1 MKAIKSWGL
10 LLICLVGFSL
20 ISTGNVPDSIVSPGA
35 SADTSATVDSLPDIS
50 VQVEQDSTK
59 FLVYK
64 LEIFENITTT
74 VWRNTKQAM
83 NEAIDLDADLFLI
96 HMNTYGGLVVA
107 ADSIRT
113 ALLNAPMPVWVFIDN
128 NAASAG
134 ALISIACDKI
144 FMRPGGNIGAA
155 TVVSQDGKAMPD
167 KYQSY
172 MRATMRSTAEAQGKD
187 TIIQGNDTIV
197 QWKRDPKIAEAMVD
211 PDVYIPGI
219 IDSTKVLTFT
229 AREAL
234 ENGYCDELYDDIPEL
249 LAAEGVSDYET
260 KAFVPTT
267 MDKIMGFLTNPAFKS
282 FLIMFIIGGLYFEL
296 QSPGIGFPFLIAIAA
311 ALLYFAPSYVE
322 GLANHWEILIFV
334 VGVIL
339 IGVEI
344 FVIPGFGVAGVA
356 GIALLIT
363 GLALSMVGQYEIQP
377 IEGEIN
383 LKPLVNALFYVIIA
397 SIISFLFSL
406 WLSSKLFSNNRL
418 FGNLSLNTTQQR
430 DEGYFSFD
438 NKTSEMIGRKAIVVQ
453 ELRPSGRVEIDDKRY
468 DAKAMNGY
476 IERDTEVIVK
486 RFESGQLYVD
496 IIDN

>member
-10 LLICLVGFSL
+10 LMALLFG
-20 ISTGNVPDSIVSPGA
+20 ISFFAAANVPDSLVPPDSSVVSTA
-35 SADTSATVDSLPDIS
+35 NDSLPDIS
-50 VQVEQDSTK
+50 VEAAKDSSK
-59 FLVYK
+59 FLIYK
-64 LEIFENITTT
+64 LEIFENITMSA
-74 VWRNTKQAM
+74 WRNTQKALD
-83 NEAIDLDADLFLI
+83 EAIELNADLFLI
-96 HMNTYGGLVVA
+96 HMNTYGGLVIA

-113 ALLNAPMPVWVFIDN
+113 AFLNAPMPVWVFIDN

-134 ALISIACDKI
+134 ALISIATDKI

-155 TVVSQDGKAMPD
+155 TVVSQDGQAMPD

-197 QWKRDPKIAEAMVD
+197 QWKRNPQIAEAMVD
-211 PDVYIPGI
+211 PDLYIPGI

-229 AREAL
+229 ASEAV
-234 ENGYCDELYDDIPEL
+234 ENGYCDGLYESIPEL
-249 LAAEGVSDYET
+249 LAAQGVSDYET
-260 KAFVPTT
+260 KSYVPTS

-296 QSPGIGFPFLIAIAA
+296 QSPGIGFPFIIAIMA

-344 FVIPGFGVAGVA
+344 FVIPGFGIAGVA
-356 GIALLIT
+356 GIALMIT
-363 GLALSMVGQYEIQP
+363 GLALSMIGQYEIQP
-377 IEGEIN
+377 IEGGEVN
-383 LKPLVNALFYVIIA
+383 LKPLVNALFYVIMAAIV
-397 SIISFLFSL
+397 SFFFSL
-406 WLSSKLFSNNRL
+406 WLSSKLFSKNRF
-418 FGNLSLNTTQQR
+418 FGNLSLNKIQEKK
-430 DEGYFSFD
+430 EGYFSFD

-468 DAKAMNGY
+468 DAKAINGY

>member
-1 MKAIKSWGL
+1 MKAIKLWGL
-10 LLICLVGFSL
+10 LLVFLFG
-20 ISTGNVPDSIVSPGA
+20 ISGAIASNVPDSIVS
-35 SADTSATVDSLPDIS
+35 S
-50 VQVEQDSTK
+50 DSTSIDSVNKTVPSLSVKSVKDSAK

-64 LEIFENITTT
+64 LEIFENISMSA
-74 VWRNTKQAM
+74 WRNTQQALD
-83 NEAIDLDADLFLI
+83 EAIELNADLFLI
-96 HMNTYGGLVVA
+96 HMNTYGGLVIA

-113 ALLNAPMPVWVFIDN
+113 AFLNAPMPVWVFIDN

-134 ALISIACDKI
+134 ALISIASDKI
-144 FMRPGGNIGAA
+144 FMRTGGNIGAA
-155 TVVSQDGKAMPD
+155 TVVSQDGQSMPD

-197 QWKRDPKIAEAMVD
+197 QWKRNPQIAEAMVD

-229 AREAL
+229 ASEAV
-234 ENGYCDELYDDIPEL
+234 ENGYCDGLYESIPEL
-249 LAAEGVSDYET
+249 LAAQGVSDYET
-260 KAFVPTT
+260 KSYVPTT

-296 QSPGIGFPFLIAIAA
+296 QSPGIGFPFIIAVMA
-311 ALLYFAPSYVE
+311 ALVYFAPSYVE
-322 GLANHWEILIFV
+322 GLASHWEILIFV

-344 FVIPGFGVAGVA
+344 FVIPGFGIAGVA
-356 GIALLIT
+356 GIALMIT

-377 IEGEIN
+377 IEGGEVN
-383 LKPLVNALFYVIIA
+383 LKPLVNALFYVILA
-397 SIISFLFSL
+397 SIISFFLSL
-406 WLSSKLFSNNRL
+406 WLSSKMFSENRI
-418 FGNLSLNTTQQR
+418 FGNLSLSTTQQKE
-430 DEGYFSFD
+430 DGYFSFD
-438 NKTSEMIGRKAIVVQ
+438 NKTSEMVGRKAIVVQ
-453 ELRPSGRVEIDDKRY
+453 ELRPSGRVEIDDKRF
-468 DAKAMNGY
+468 DAKAINGY

>member
-10 LLICLVGFSL
+10 LLTLLLGLTFLGVANGSDSVAPKD
-20 ISTGNVPDSIVSPGA
+20 STHADSVSEIVQ
-35 SADTSATVDSLPDIS
+35 DATVQTVKDSA
-50 VQVEQDSTK
+50 K
-59 FLVYK
+59 FLIYK
-64 LEIFENITTT
+64 LEIFENITMSA
-74 VWRNTKQAM
+74 WRNTQQALD
-83 NEAIDLDADLFLI
+83 EAIELNADLFLI
-96 HMNTYGGLVVA
+96 HMNTYGGLVIA

-113 ALLNAPMPVWVFIDN
+113 AFLNAPMPVWVFIDN

-134 ALISIACDKI
+134 ALISIASDKI

-155 TVVSQDGKAMPD
+155 TVVSQDGQAMPD

-187 TIIQGNDTIV
+187 TIIQGNDTII
-197 QWKRDPKIAEAMVD
+197 QWKRDPQIAEAMVD

-229 AREAL
+229 ASEAV
-234 ENGYCDELYDDIPEL
+234 ENGYCDGLYESIPEL

-260 KAFVPTT
+260 KSYVPTT

-296 QSPGIGFPFLIAIAA
+296 QSPGIGFPFIIAVMA

-322 GLANHWEILIFV
+322 GLASHWEILIFV

-344 FVIPGFGVAGVA
+344 FVIPGFGIAGIA

-363 GLALSMVGQYEIQP
+363 GLALSMIGQYEIQP
-377 IEGEIN
+377 IEGGEVN
-383 LKPLVNALFYVIIA
+383 LKPLVNALFCVILA
-397 SIISFLFSL
+397 SIISFFLSL
-406 WLSSKLFSNNRL
+406 WLSSKLFSENRL
-418 FGNLSLNTTQQR
+418 FGNLSLSTTQQK
-430 DEGYFSFD
+430 DAGYFSFD
-438 NKTSEMIGRKAIVVQ
+438 NKTSEMVGRKAIVVQ

-468 DAKAMNGY
+468 DAKAINGY

>member
-1 MKAIKSWGL
+1 MKAIKLWGL
-10 LLICLVGFSL
+10 LLIFLFGMSVLVTAN
-20 ISTGNVPDSIVSPGA
+20 ISDSIVS
-35 SADTSATVDSLPDIS
+35 ADSICDDSLNEAIPDVS
-50 VQVEQDSTK
+50 VKTTLDSSK
-59 FLVYK
+59 FLIYK
-64 LEIFENITTT
+64 LEIFENITMSA
-74 VWRNTKQAM
+74 WQNTQKALD
-83 NEAIDLDADLFLI
+83 EAIELNVDLFLI
-96 HMNTYGGLVVA
+96 HMNTYGGLVIA

-113 ALLNAPMPVWVFIDN
+113 AFLNAPMPVWVFIDN

-134 ALISIACDKI
+134 ALISIASDKI

-155 TVVSQDGKAMPD
+155 TVVSQEGKAMPD

-197 QWKRDPKIAEAMVD
+197 QWKRNPQIAEAMVD
-211 PDVYIPGI
+211 PDLYVPGI

-229 AREAL
+229 ASEAV
-234 ENGYCDELYDDIPEL
+234 ENGYCDGLYESIPEL

-260 KAFVPTT
+260 KTYVPTS
-267 MDKIMGFLTNPAFKS
+267 MDKVMGFLTNPAFKS

-296 QSPGIGFPFLIAIAA
+296 QSPGIGFPFLIAVMA

-322 GLANHWEILIFV
+322 GLASNWEILIFV

-344 FVIPGFGVAGVA
+344 FVIPGFGIAGVA
-356 GIALLIT
+356 GIALMIT
-363 GLALSMVGQYEIQP
+363 GLALSMIGQYEIQP
-377 IEGEIN
+377 IEGGEIN

-397 SIISFLFSL
+397 AIISFFFSL
-406 WLSSKLFSNNRL
+406 WMSSRLFSENRM
-418 FGNLSLNTTQQR
+418 FGNLSLSATQQK

-438 NKTSEMIGRKAIVVQ
+438 NKTFEMVGRKAIVVQ

-468 DAKAMNGY
+468 DAKAINGY

-486 RFESGQLYVD
+486 QFESGQLYVD
-496 IIDN
+496 IINN